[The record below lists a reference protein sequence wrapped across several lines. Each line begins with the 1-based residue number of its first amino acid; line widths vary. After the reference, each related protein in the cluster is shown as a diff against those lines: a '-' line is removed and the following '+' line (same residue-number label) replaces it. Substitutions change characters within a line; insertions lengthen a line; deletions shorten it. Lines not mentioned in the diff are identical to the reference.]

1 MQRRELL
8 GVLGAGAAG
17 LIAVAG
23 GEARA
28 DADAD
33 KGTMDKVHENC
44 LKACIDCAKNCDDT
58 FYQCYLEVAQG
69 KSNFAKALQLTSDCS
84 AFCGLASSMIAKHSP
99 LVTSSCHAC
108 AEACKA
114 CSAECDKFDSPVMK
128 ACVKAC
134 RYCEKTCEEMVHAMS
149 V

>member
-17 LIAVAG
+17 WISVIG
-23 GEARA
+23 D
-28 DADAD
+28 DA
-33 KGTMDKVHENC
+33 KGAKMDKVHEVC
-44 LKACIDCAKNCDDT
+44 LKACSDCAESCDDT
-58 FYQCYLEVAQG
+58 FYQCFLEVGEG
-69 KSNFAKALQLTSDCS
+69 KSNFAKALQLTSDCA

-99 LVTSSCHAC
+99 LAIFSCHAC

-114 CSAECDKFDSPVMK
+114 CSAECDKFDAPEMK

-134 RYCEKTCEEMVHAMS
+134 RYCEKTCGEMVHAMS